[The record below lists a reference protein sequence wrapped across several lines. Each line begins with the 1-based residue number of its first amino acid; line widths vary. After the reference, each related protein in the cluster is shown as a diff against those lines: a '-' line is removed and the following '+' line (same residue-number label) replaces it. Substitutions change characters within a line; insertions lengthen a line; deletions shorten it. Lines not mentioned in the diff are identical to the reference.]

1 MRSATLIQAFQV
13 HNSLGEGVTWRESD
27 QSCWWVDI
35 ERKILFRLDW
45 PCAKITKYSLPLKV
59 SAFGFIK
66 GDDNQLVVATE
77 DGFGLYQPGD
87 DYIKLFERPQGL
99 KQNMRLND
107 GRVDAC
113 GRFWAGSMYDGK
125 PPVNAKPSG
134 HLYRLEPNGSATPII
149 SSLGIPN
156 GLSWSPDRKFMYLS
170 DSERHIVS
178 RARFDE
184 NIGLPGVF
192 STYAEFDAVFPDGA
206 TVDSKG
212 GYWCTL
218 WGGAKI
224 VRLDE
229 SGQVTMEVIVPAKQV
244 SCCTFGGENLNLL
257 FVTSARHDLSMDD
270 LGEYPDSGGLF
281 IYETAYQGLSTPR
294 VSLAL

>member
-1 MRSATLIQAFQV
+1 MGNAKLIETIHVQ
-13 HNSLGEGVTWRESD
+13 NTLGEGATWRESD

-35 ERKILFRLDW
+35 EEKTLFRLAW
-45 PCAKITKYSLPLKV
+45 PSANLTRYNLPLKV
-59 SAFGFIK
+59 SAFGFMQ
-66 GDDNQLVVATE
+66 GDDDQFVVATE
-77 DGFGLYQPGD
+77 DGFGLYHLGD
-87 DYIKLFERPQGL
+87 HHVKLFDRPMGL

-125 PPVNAKPSG
+125 PPENTKPSG

-149 SSLGIPN
+149 SSLSIPN

-192 STYAEFDAVFPDGA
+192 STYAEFSDVFPDGA
-206 TVDSKG
+206 AVDNKG
-212 GYWCTL
+212 GYWCAL
-218 WGGAKI
+218 WGGSKV
-224 VRLDE
+224 VRLDAN
-229 SGQVTMEVIVPAKQV
+229 GHVIMEIEVPAKQV
-244 SCCTFGGENLNLL
+244 SCCAFGGDNLDLL
-257 FVTSARHDLSMDD
+257 FITSARHGLSKDE
-270 LGEYPDSGGLF
+270 LKKHPDSGNLF
-281 IYETAYQGLSTPR
+281 IYETTYKGLITPH
-294 VSLAL
+294 VNLAL